1 MSRHRRLVDDLAA
14 DVTPRVLAEAL
25 EEATSR
31 ARAELA
37 DQLTRAIVDQA
48 LGVRDTA
55 AAQTAP
61 EKATETAP
69 ETATETAP
77 ETATGAAP
85 APTGQPEPHV
95 EPRQPQRATPRP
107 ADRLVDDPADEPVGS
122 PNPSAN
128 PPVDRAVSDPSV
140 PPTPAHDDTGDTGL
154 YAFAIIPARPVDLAG
169 VPGIDGVEPLR
180 IVQHGELGLVVSRMR
195 MDLMADV
202 NEEDLS
208 ETSAL
213 AVLARRHDEVVRKV
227 FDLGPVLPLRFGT
240 VVADEDG
247 AHRLL
252 EHYAAAARRRLAHL
266 DTHREWG
273 VRLTREA
280 PGPDAD
286 TGEQERAE
294 RAQMSGTSYLAARR
308 EALQRGQ
315 RAEQETAALVQR
327 VEEALSEYAVDVAHR
342 GAGSGSGGL
351 ADLAYLVP
359 EARQSA
365 FLDAAERL
373 RKEVAD
379 EQLLLDLTGP
389 WPPYSFATLETG
401 PTDRGVVGSA

>member
-1 MSRHRRLVDDLAA
+1 MSRHGRLVDDLAA

-48 LGVRDTA
+48 LAARDTA
-55 AAQTAP
+55 AAEPAP
-61 EKATETAP
+61 EP
-69 ETATETAP
+69 VS
-77 ETATGAAP
+77 
-85 APTGQPEPHV
+85 GQPEPDM
-95 EPRQPQRATPRP
+95 EPRQPQRATPRS
-107 ADRLVDDPADEPVGS
+107 ADRLVDDPADDPAGS
-122 PNPSAN
+122 PDPSAS
-128 PPVDRAVSDPSV
+128 PPTDPSV
-140 PPTPAHDDTGDTGL
+140 IDPSVSPTSTPDDTGL
-154 YAFAIIPARPVDLAG
+154 YAFAIMPARPVDLAG
-169 VPGIDGVEPLR
+169 VPGIDGAEPLR

-342 GAGSGSGGL
+342 GAAGSGSGGL

-359 EARQSA
+359 EGRQSA

>member
-48 LGVRDTA
+48 LGARGQA
-55 AAQTAP
+55 ASETG
-61 EKATETAP
+61 TETTP
-69 ETATETAP
+69 
-77 ETATGAAP
+77 AP
-85 APTGQPEPHV
+85 AAERPEPHV
-95 EPRQPQRATPRP
+95 DPRQPQRATPRS

-122 PNPSAN
+122 ASQP
-128 PPVDRAVSDPSV
+128 
-140 PPTPAHDDTGDTGL
+140 PAHDDTGL

-180 IVQHGELGLVVSRMR
+180 IVQQGELGLVVSRMR

-240 VVADEDG
+240 VVADDDG

-273 VRLTREA
+273 VRLTREE
-280 PGPDAD
+280 PGSDAD
-286 TGEQERAE
+286 TAEQDRAE

-308 EALQRGQ
+308 DALQRGQ

-327 VEEALSEYAVDVAHR
+327 VEDALSEYAVDLAQR
-342 GAGSGSGGL
+342 GGPGSGAL
-351 ADLAYLVP
+351 AEFAYLVP
-359 EARQSA
+359 EDRQSA
-365 FLDAAERL
+365 FLDAVEGL

-379 EQLLLDLTGP
+379 EHLLLELTGP
-389 WPPYSFATLETG
+389 WPPYSFATLETA

>member
-37 DQLTRAIVDQA
+37 DQLTRAIVEQA
-48 LGVRDTA
+48 LGAR
-55 AAQTAP
+55 
-61 EKATETAP
+61 ATSAP
-69 ETATETAP
+69 ETATES
-77 ETATGAAP
+77 
-85 APTGQPEPHV
+85 PTRPVTEQPEPQV
-95 EPRQPQRATPRP
+95 EPRQQQRDTPRS
-107 ADRLVDDPADEPVGS
+107 ADRLVDDPADEPVAS
-122 PNPSAN
+122 TSRPVDPSA
-128 PPVDRAVSDPSV
+128 DRSVADPSV
-140 PPTPAHDDTGDTGL
+140 PPTATHDDTGL

-180 IVQHGELGLVVSRMR
+180 IVQHGELGLVISRMR

-252 EHYAAAARRRLAHL
+252 EHYATAARRRLAHL

-273 VRLTREA
+273 VRLTREE

-286 TGEQERAE
+286 TTEQDRAE

-308 EALQRGQ
+308 DALERGQ
-315 RAEQETAALVQR
+315 RAEHETAALVQR
-327 VEEALSEYAVDVAHR
+327 VEDALSEYAVDLAHR
-342 GAGSGSGGL
+342 GGGPGSGAL
-351 ADLAYLVP
+351 ADFAYLVP
-359 EARQSA
+359 EDRQGA

-373 RKEVAD
+373 RKEVGD
-379 EQLLLDLTGP
+379 EHLLLELTGP
-389 WPPYSFATLETG
+389 WPPYSFATLDVAPTG
-401 PTDRGVVGSA
+401 RGVVGSA

>member
-1 MSRHRRLVDDLAA
+1 MSRHRRLVEDLAA

-37 DQLTRAIVDQA
+37 DQLTRAIIDQA
-48 LGVRDTA
+48 LGAQSTA
-55 AAQTAP
+55 SPEPAQESATVPAA
-61 EKATETAP
+61 E
-69 ETATETAP
+69 
-77 ETATGAAP
+77 
-85 APTGQPEPHV
+85 QPEPRV
-95 EPRQPQRATPRP
+95 APRHPHRETPLA
-107 ADRLVDDPADEPVGS
+107 ADRLVDDPAVEPIGS
-122 PNPSAN
+122 AAPSAN
-128 PPVDRAVSDPSV
+128 PGERSGADPSV
-140 PPTPAHDDTGDTGL
+140 APTSTHDDTGL

-169 VPGIDGVEPLR
+169 VPGIDGVEPLW

-280 PGPDAD
+280 PGPEAD
-286 TGEQERAE
+286 TTEADRAE

-327 VEEALSEYAVDVAHR
+327 VEDALSGHAVDRAQR
-342 GAGSGSGGL
+342 GGPGSGAL
-351 ADLAYLVP
+351 AEFAYLVP
-359 EARQSA
+359 EVRQSA
-365 FLDAAERL
+365 FLDAVEGL

-379 EQLLLDLTGP
+379 DHLLLDVTGP
-389 WPPYSFATLETG
+389 WPPYSFATLETA

>member
-1 MSRHRRLVDDLAA
+1 MSRHRGLLDDLAA

-48 LGVRDTA
+48 LGARDTA
-55 AAQTAP
+55 AP
-61 EKATETAP
+61 ESAAASPAEPVTE
-69 ETATETAP
+69 
-77 ETATGAAP
+77 
-85 APTGQPEPHV
+85 QSEPHV
-95 EPRQPQRATPRP
+95 EPRQPQRETPRP
-107 ADRLVDDPADEPVGS
+107 ADRLVDDPADEPVDRS
-122 PNPSAN
+122 VAPPANPS
-128 PPVDRAVSDPSV
+128 VDPSVGDPSV
-140 PPTPAHDDTGDTGL
+140 PPTPTRDDTGL
-154 YAFAIIPARPVDLAG
+154 YAFAIMPARPVDLAG

-252 EHYAAAARRRLAHL
+252 EYYAAAARRRLAHL

-273 VRLTREA
+273 VRLTREE
-280 PGPDAD
+280 PGADAD
-286 TGEQERAE
+286 TTEQDRAE

-308 EALQRGQ
+308 DALQRGQ

-327 VEEALSEYAVDVAHR
+327 VEDALSEYAVDLAQR
-342 GAGSGSGGL
+342 GGPGSGAL
-351 ADLAYLVP
+351 AEFAYLVP
-359 EARQSA
+359 EVRQSA
-365 FLDAAERL
+365 FLDAVEGL

-379 EQLLLDLTGP
+379 EHLLLDLTGP
-389 WPPYSFATLETG
+389 WPPYSFATLDTA

>member
-37 DQLTRAIVDQA
+37 DELTRAIVDRA
-48 LGVRDTA
+48 LGAQASA
-55 AAQTAP
+55 AAEP
-61 EKATETAP
+61 AP
-69 ETATETAP
+69 ETTTE
-77 ETATGAAP
+77 P
-85 APTGQPEPHV
+85 AEEQRERRV
-95 EPRQPQRATPRP
+95 EPTQPRPQRETPPSAGR
-107 ADRLVDDPADEPVGS
+107 VDDPADEPVGT
-122 PNPSAN
+122 
-128 PPVDRAVSDPSV
+128 RAP
-140 PPTPAHDDTGDTGL
+140 DTGL

-169 VPGIDGVEPLR
+169 APGIDGVEPLR
-180 IVQHGELGLVVSRMR
+180 IVQHGELGLVVSRMH

-247 AHRLL
+247 ARRLL
-252 EHYAAAARRRLAHL
+252 QQYAAVARSRLEHL

-273 VRLTREA
+273 VRLTRDS

-286 TGEQERAE
+286 TERDRAEEQRAE

-308 EALQRGQ
+308 DALERGQ

-327 VEEALSEYAVDVAHR
+327 VEDALSDYAVDLAHR
-342 GAGSGSGGL
+342 GSEPGSGAL

-359 EARQSA
+359 EDRQDA
-365 FLDAAERL
+365 FLDATERL

-379 EQLLLDLTGP
+379 ERLLLELTGP
-389 WPPYSFATLETG
+389 WPPYSFSTLDDG
-401 PTDRGVVGSA
+401 PTGRGVVGSA

>member
-48 LGVRDTA
+48 LGAGDTA
-55 AAQTAP
+55 APEPAQESATAP
-61 EKATETAP
+61 VAE
-69 ETATETAP
+69 
-77 ETATGAAP
+77 
-85 APTGQPEPHV
+85 QPESRV
-95 EPRQPQRATPRP
+95 DPRQPQRETPRS
-107 ADRLVDDPADEPVGS
+107 ADRLVDDPADEPVGAAA
-122 PNPSAN
+122 PSAN
-128 PPVDRAVSDPSV
+128 WPAERSVSDPSV
-140 PPTPAHDDTGDTGL
+140 PPTPTQDDTGL

-213 AVLARRHDEVVRKV
+213 AVLARRHDEVVRQV

-240 VVADEDG
+240 IVADEDG

-273 VRLTREA
+273 VRLAREA

-286 TGEQERAE
+286 STEEDRAE

-327 VEEALSEYAVDVAHR
+327 VEDALSEYAVDRAQR
-342 GAGSGSGGL
+342 GGPGAGAL
-351 ADLAYLVP
+351 AEFAYLVP
-359 EARQSA
+359 EVRQGA
-365 FLDAAERL
+365 FLDAVEGL

-379 EQLLLDLTGP
+379 EHLLLELTGP
-389 WPPYSFATLETG
+389 WPPYSFATLETAS
-401 PTDRGVVGSA
+401 PTDHGVVGSA

>member
-1 MSRHRRLVDDLAA
+1 MSRHGRLIDDLAA

-48 LGVRDTA
+48 LAARDLAARDTA
-55 AAQTAP
+55 AAEPAP
-61 EKATETAP
+61 EP
-69 ETATETAP
+69 V
-77 ETATGAAP
+77 
-85 APTGQPEPHV
+85 TGQPEPHV
-95 EPRQPQRATPRP
+95 EPRQPKRATSRP
-107 ADRLVDDPADEPVGS
+107 AGRLVDDPADEPAGS
-122 PNPSAN
+122 P
-128 PPVDRAVSDPSV
+128 DPSV
-140 PPTPAHDDTGDTGL
+140 SPPTDPPVRDPSVSPTPTPDDTGL
-154 YAFAIIPARPVDLAG
+154 YAFAIMPARPVDLAG

-202 NEEDLS
+202 NEADLS

-252 EHYAAAARRRLAHL
+252 EHYAAAAGRRLAHL

-273 VRLTREA
+273 VRLTREE

-286 TGEQERAE
+286 TSEQERAE

-308 EALQRGQ
+308 DALQRGQ

-327 VEEALSEYAVDVAHR
+327 VEDALSEYAVDVAHR
-342 GAGSGSGGL
+342 GTGSGSGGL

-401 PTDRGVVGSA
+401 PTERGVVGSA